1 MDLRLAKRLLILA
14 MALSWGAWAQIDIN
28 TQTKNNL
35 LSNRIVGT
43 LDNKILNDPRTG
55 LIRGLAS
62 NGPVLGLADSG
73 AGTVNYA
80 VIFGSLTGQDVLISS
95 TGTDPNV
102 NLRLTAQGTGKVKVD
117 IGDFII
123 TGGTGCVS
131 SDGTNLSF
139 TSCGGGGGG
148 APTNATYITQTPDA
162 TLTNEQ
168 ALSLL
173 GAGLLKINGSG
184 VISLVTSSDI
194 GGLLPTTAVTPGSYG
209 NASNVATFTVDAN
222 GRLTAAANAAIAI
235 AGTQVTSGTIDDARL
250 PVVQTS
256 KIFNGFV
263 AIGPS
268 SGINGKLVLQT
279 TGTDPSCSGSE
290 YALYANTAFQ
300 TLGGCLNGTPVRIGN
315 AYVATPVNVTANNV
329 PQWFSSGSDARLT
342 SGLAVSSTITPNALV
357 QMDGSGDF
365 ASNAVSFRRASMSPN
380 SDAAA
385 LNLRRFSAGQTSAM
399 ATFSTEGGTL
409 LSSIDK
415 AGKFLGT
422 ASLADAFTSDPSDCT
437 SGSGFARGISS
448 NGTAACGQIDVG
460 STDVI
465 GNLPIARFNSGIGA
479 SSATAWF
486 GDGTWKAIGGGGG
499 VSGPGTTAVGDVA
512 IWNNTV
518 GTLLSSA
525 PVATT
530 SATANT
536 FVKRDNL
543 GAIVAF
549 DKGGQVYNVKAYGAV
564 GDNVTDDRASIQS
577 AIDACEA
584 TTNGGVVYFPAGR
597 YKVNRNGANSYA
609 LVMGNGQATANGD
622 GVNAVDTKKPCQL
635 EGTNGPAP
643 ASNTVGS
650 VIAWN
655 GSGNSAWWVLR
666 VKGPRLGGGLAN
678 ITIDGSDVVN
688 GVWYDHVAHSTNYA
702 PHIMHSLLALRIKG
716 NMTSASVSYGA
727 CDNTFYSLR
736 VSSPPTGGSDVDLD
750 GLDVANGL
758 NACSNTFYAS
768 ALVRDASVTGT
779 YNVRE
784 GFADNN
790 RFIGGNFYG
799 FPTEITTTGSVTTSQ
814 GSTSITGSGTSWSP
828 AHSGFPILIGNF
840 TYTFTYVSA
849 TSGTISPAAVDSGSG
864 RFYRIAGGGTSI
876 LWVAQATNTQF
887 PHENAFT
894 SISPHHGTT
903 GTAGTGGNP
912 NMYFDWHTGDC
923 FAYCDPY
930 LQQGGAT
937 KPIVQSTS
945 RDYKGLGEV
954 IQISGSASPAWLS
967 QYDTAGTLLSS
978 FSRSGNSLSV
988 FSFDQIVN
996 NAVGGTQ
1003 ISAGRTFAQLG
1014 TPSNSTII
1022 YCTDCVR
1029 STTCASG
1036 GTGAFAHRIAGAWSC
1051 ADSAT
1056 GSFLPL
1062 SGGTMTGGITGATQ
1076 YSSFSSGAVDHIWQ
1090 SNAGNINFYMDQ
1102 AVSDTASR
1110 AAINLRR
1117 SGGTVTSPTAVTN
1130 GTSAGTFA
1138 VWAHNGSGFGT
1149 VGNIR
1154 TIVDSIS
1161 GSNMNS
1167 SMTFGTTNNGT
1178 STTNWMV
1185 IPSDGGV
1192 RLVGGTRPTCD
1203 ATHQFTFFAVNGS
1216 GVKDTVEVCAKDASS
1231 VYAWRTL
1238 Y

>member
-1 MDLRLAKRLLILA
+1 MDLRIAGRIGILA
-14 MALSWGAWAQIDIN
+14 LACTVGTWAQIDIN
-28 TQTKNNL
+28 TQTKGNL

-80 VIFGSLTGQDVLISS
+80 VIFGSLTGQDVLITS

-117 IGDFII
+117 ISDFLI
-123 TGGTGCVS
+123 TGGTGCPS
-131 SDGTNLSF
+131 SDGTTMSF
-139 TSCGGGGGG
+139 TACGGGGGG
-148 APTNATYITQTPDA
+148 APTTATYITQTPDA

-184 VISLVTSSDI
+184 AISLVTSSDI
-194 GGLLPTTAVTPGSYG
+194 GGLLPTTAVTPGTYG
-209 NASNVATFTVDAN
+209 SASSVGTFTVDAN
-222 GRLTAAANAAIAI
+222 GRLTAASNASIAI
-235 AGTQVTSGTIDDARL
+235 AGTQITSGTIADARL
-250 PVVQTS
+250 PTIMTS
-256 KIFNGFV
+256 KELDGATTIGVSGGLARLRFNLGDNE
-263 AIGPS
+263 GC
-268 SGINGKLVLQT
+268 T
-279 TGTDPSCSGSE
+279 TGE
-290 YALYANTAFQ
+290 YALFANSGFQ
-300 TLGGCLNGTPVRIGN
+300 VLGACWNGTPRRLGN
-315 AYVATPVNVTANNV
+315 VYMLSSTIAGQVPAWAT
-329 PQWFSSGSDARLT
+329 SGSDAQVT
-342 SGLAVSSTITPNALV
+342 SGYAVSSTVTPSALV

-365 ASNAVSFRRASMSPN
+365 ASNAVSFRRASMSPTT
-380 SDAAA
+380 DAAA
-385 LNLRRFSAGQTSAM
+385 LNLRRFSAGQASAM

-409 LSSIDK
+409 LSSIDRT
-415 AGKFLGT
+415 GKFLGT
-422 ASLADAFTSDPSDCT
+422 ALLADAFTSDPTDCT
-437 SGSGFARGISS
+437 SGSGFARGVSS
-448 NGTAACGQIDVG
+448 NGTAACGQIDV
-460 STDVI
+460 STSDVV
-465 GNLPIARFNSGIGA
+465 GNLPIARFNGGSGA

-499 VSGPGTTAVGDVA
+499 VSGPGTSAVGDVA
-512 IWNNTV
+512 TWNNLT
-518 GTLLSSA
+518 GTLLASS

-530 SATANT
+530 VATANT
-536 FVKRDNL
+536 FVKRDSL
-543 GAIVAF
+543 GAIVAW
-549 DKGGQVYNVKAYGAV
+549 DKGGQVYNVKAYGAL
-564 GDNVTDDRASIQS
+564 GDNSTDDRAAIQS

-597 YKVNRNGANSYA
+597 YKVNRNGTNNYA
-609 LVMGNGQATANGD
+609 LVMGNGQSTVNGD
-622 GVNAVDTKKPCQL
+622 ASNAVDTKKPCQL
-635 EGTNGPAP
+635 EGVEGPAP

-650 VIAWN
+650 VIVWN

-666 VKGPRLGGGLAN
+666 VRGPRLGGGLAN
-678 ITIDGSDVVN
+678 ITVDGADVVN

-702 PHIMHSLLALRIKG
+702 PHITHALLALRIKG

-736 VSSPPTGGSDVDLD
+736 VSSPPSGGSGIDLD
-750 GLDVANGL
+750 GVDVANGL
-758 NACSNTFYAS
+758 NACSNTFYAP
-768 ALVRDASVTGT
+768 ALVRDANVTGT
-779 YNVRE
+779 YNVRL

-828 AHSGFPILIGNF
+828 AHTGFPILIGNF
-840 TYTFTYVSA
+840 TYTFTYVSS

-887 PHENAFT
+887 PHENTFT

-923 FAYCDPY
+923 FSYCDPY

-945 RDYKGLGEV
+945 REYKGLGEV
-954 IQISGSASPAWLS
+954 TQVSGSAAPNWIS

-978 FSRSGNSLSV
+978 LSRSGNSLSI
-988 FSFDQIVN
+988 FSFDQVIH
-996 NAVGGTQ
+996 NATGGTQ
-1003 ISAGRTFAQLG
+1003 ISAGRTFAQITALG
-1014 TPSNSTII
+1014 AVANSTII

-1029 STTCASG
+1029 STTCAGS
-1036 GTGAFAHRIAGAWSC
+1036 GTGAYAHRINSAWSC

-1076 YSSFSSGAVDHIWQ
+1076 YSSFSSIPVDHVWQ
-1090 SNAGNINFYMDQ
+1090 SNAGNINFYIDQ

-1110 AAINLRR
+1110 GAINIRR
-1117 SGGTVTSPTAVTN
+1117 SGGTVASPTAVTS

-1138 VWAHNGSGFGT
+1138 VWAHNGSGYGT
-1149 VGNIR
+1149 VGVIR
-1154 TIVDSIS
+1154 TVVDSIS

-1167 SMTFGTTNNGT
+1167 SMTFSTTNNGS

-1192 RLVGGTRPTCD
+1192 RLVSGTRPTCD

-1216 GVKDTVEVCAKDASS
+1216 GVKDTVEVCAKDAAAA
-1231 VYAWRTL
+1231 YAWRVL